1 MQIYGMIGCTYKDE
15 RIADEY
21 YIDRIVD
28 KVAITLEVAQDML
41 DNLESNMDDE
51 DMLDIDRERY
61 DLAEDMGKKKDK
73 HGHHY
78 HHHDG
83 CCGHD
88 HSEGHHHDGCC
99 GHDHSEG
106 HHHDG
111 YCGHKHRN

>member
-1 MQIYGMIGCTYKDE
+1 MNLMQIYGMIGCTYKDE

-41 DNLESNMDDE
+41 DNLESDMDDE

-61 DLAEDMGKKKDK
+61 DLVEDMGKNKGK
-73 HGHHY
+73 HSH

-88 HSEGHHHDGCC
+88 HSEGHHHDDC
-99 GHDHSEG
+99 
-106 HHHDG
+106 
-111 YCGHKHRN
+111 CGHKHRN